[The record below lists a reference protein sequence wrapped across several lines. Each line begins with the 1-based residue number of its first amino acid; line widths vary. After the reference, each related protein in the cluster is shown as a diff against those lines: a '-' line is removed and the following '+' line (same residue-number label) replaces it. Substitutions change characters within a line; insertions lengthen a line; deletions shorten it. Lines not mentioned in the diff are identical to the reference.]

1 MSSTETLLVG
11 SDGWE
16 PANSLPAAVEG
27 LRGVTIGDDIFLTGG
42 KADNGTRS
50 YVLRYIVARKEWE
63 IVGNMAKPRSAHAAT
78 MPSVLVQRS
87 GSIVITQGYRK
98 SGSESSVY
106 TN

>member
-1 MSSTETLLVG
+1 MVAGGADNSGRLMSSTETLLVG

-50 YVLRYIVARKEWE
+50 YVLRYIVARNKKYGQTKICPCCNSHQSWFRDP
-63 IVGNMAKPRSAHAAT
+63 G
-78 MPSVLVQRS
+78 VL
-87 GSIVITQGYRK
+87 
-98 SGSESSVY
+98 
-106 TN
+106 